1 MIAAKAYQLW
11 YVGAAQ
17 HELLYD
23 TKQSMA
29 VQLLDGSKTIM
40 GKQMGERLMENLEF
54 DGRQL
59 DRYQARNYQASKA
72 HSREI
77 DRVHKA
83 CSEEIRG
90 TWDVPQ
96 IGEQDLQDVLF
107 ADAVGP
113 ELDKIPDA
121 VKLELFAK

>member
-1 MIAAKAYQLW
+1 
-11 YVGAAQ
+11 
-17 HELLYD
+17 
-23 TKQSMA
+23 MA
-29 VQLLDGSKTIM
+29 VQLLDGSKTIT
-40 GKQMGERLMENLEF
+40 GEQMGERLMENLEF

-77 DRVHKA
+77 ERVHKA

-96 IGEQDLQDVLF
+96 IGEQDLQTLCLRTLW
-107 ADAVGP
+107 GQSWTRYQTR
-113 ELDKIPDA
+113 
-121 VKLELFAK
+121 

>member
-1 MIAAKAYQLW
+1 M
-11 YVGAAQ
+11 
-17 HELLYD
+17 
-23 TKQSMA
+23 T
-29 VQLLDGSKTIM
+29 
-40 GKQMGERLMENLEF
+40 
-54 DGRQL
+54 GRQL

-96 IGEQDLQDVLF
+96 IGEQDLQDALF